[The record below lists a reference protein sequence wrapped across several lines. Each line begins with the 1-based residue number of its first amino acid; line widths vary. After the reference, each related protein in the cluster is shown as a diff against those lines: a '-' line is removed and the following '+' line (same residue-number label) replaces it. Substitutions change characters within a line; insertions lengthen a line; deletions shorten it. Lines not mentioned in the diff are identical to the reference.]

1 MLHVVRPEDTHQY
14 TSARQKEGTAKAD
27 WSGLK
32 GYSPGGKATERTVS
46 SLALAGAEGLISNRI
61 QSLKTTEKRKSFVIK
76 FSFKCQLFLG
86 SSTLNVGLW
95 HFFSSVPTK

>member
-14 TSARQKEGTAKAD
+14 TSTRQKEGTAEAD

-46 SLALAGAEGLISNRI
+46 SLALAGVERD
-61 QSLKTTEKRKSFVIK
+61 
-76 FSFKCQLFLG
+76 
-86 SSTLNVGLW
+86 
-95 HFFSSVPTK
+95 